1 MTMIQT
7 QDAVSEKALG
17 SAKFWVKRELDLK
30 HLPGLPE
37 FVEERLFLQ
46 GRTAWTYK
54 YSDVTID
61 ERPASKEVAFAIE
74 ALLKREFHAYAATYR
89 YRFKARCRYLKE
101 TQTLEIKEIVP
112 IPAGG

>member
-1 MTMIQT
+1 MVEI

-17 SAKFWVKRELDLK
+17 YAKSWVKRELDLK
-30 HLPGLPE
+30 YLPGLPE

-46 GRTAWTYK
+46 GRSAWTFK
-54 YSDVTID
+54 YSDLMIED
-61 ERPASKEVAFAIE
+61 RSASKDVAFTIE

-89 YRFKARCRYLKE
+89 YRFKARCSYRKE
-101 TQTLEIKEIVP
+101 THTLEIREIVP

>member
-1 MTMIQT
+1 MTMVQT

-17 SAKFWVKRELDLK
+17 SAKSWVKRELEFK

-54 YSDVTID
+54 YSDLTIK
-61 ERPASKEVAFAIE
+61 ERPASKEVEFSIE
-74 ALLKREFHAYAATYR
+74 ALLKKEFHAYVSTYR
-89 YRFKARCRYLKE
+89 YRFRARCS
-101 TQTLEIKEIVP
+101 
-112 IPAGG
+112 